1 MNIASN
7 EDILKV
13 VLNLDELS
21 TLQMAVTMEAI
32 WHLRNQVRDNGSEVN
47 IISTICNAEK
57 RVKEFLLV
65 LDHEHDKD
73 RSEELTSWLPPP
85 RNYIKLNV
93 DAAVSQAF
101 TSLVVVA
108 INEFGEALKVWTKIH
123 DLCSP
128 TQAEANAIQWALNFA
143 KDENWSNIV
152 VEGDS
157 KICLDALS
165 KVEEPSV

>member
-32 WHLRNQVRDNGSEVN
+32 WHLKNQVRHNGSEVN
-47 IISTICNAEK
+47 IISTICNAEN

-108 INEFGEALKVWTKIH
+108 INEFGDALKVWTKIH

-157 KICLDALS
+157 KICLDALVQS
-165 KVEEPSV
+165 